1 VPHKDDPT
9 LNKDVSAACE
19 ADHQPETPD
28 ITPDAGSE
36 QAAQSCENSENT
48 GPEAEIARLTQAL
61 SEQNDRYL
69 RLLAEYDNYRK
80 RTQKE
85 RENLYGDVQALTLS
99 GFLPLADNFARAME
113 APTTDPEFK
122 KGMALIQTGLEEI
135 FSRFGVEPF
144 GTVGE
149 VFDPAIHEAVA
160 RMDSDE
166 AETDCVCAVFSTGY
180 RMGERILR
188 PARVA
193 VAN

>member
-69 RLLAEYDNYRK
+69 RLLAEYDNYR
-80 RTQKE
+80 
-85 RENLYGDVQALTLS
+85 YGKNFCRSALTPNWVPPTHAS
-99 GFLPLADNFARAME
+99 PSMEGGEPVPCSSRTRRAGAPLPSVVAFTQGPASAGRARSPSVRPSPTPT
-113 APTTDPEFK
+113 APLFPSSAK
-122 KGMALIQTGLEEI
+122 WA
-135 FSRFGVEPF
+135 
-144 GTVGE
+144 
-149 VFDPAIHEAVA
+149 PAT
-160 RMDSDE
+160 R
-166 AETDCVCAVFSTGY
+166 
-180 RMGERILR
+180 
-188 PARVA
+188 
-193 VAN
+193 